1 MILPRNGGLI
11 RFGRKGWAVLQ
22 GEKLAVVA
30 QGPWVGRDGFV
41 AETAVQLDRVNAS
54 IARLE
59 RELEKSRE
67 ALAAL
72 QEEANR
78 TRRLEAFE
86 ETLKNSRDNKI
97 TELQRS
103 CRDLKA
109 RLDTIEGDRSTFA
122 GLTYKSFAAV
132 DQKLAELVSLQ
143 ERIDRSER
151 KARRYAMLGAVAAAA
166 AVAGFAVHFI

>member
-1 MILPRNGGLI
+1 MILRANGGLI

-67 ALAAL
+67 TLAAL

-86 ETLKNSRDNKI
+86 ETIKNSRDNKI

-103 CRDLKA
+103 ARDLKA
-109 RLDTIEGDRSTFA
+109 RLDAIEGDRSSFA
-122 GLTYKSFAAV
+122 GLTYKSFTAI
-132 DQKLAELVSLQ
+132 DQKLAELVSLH
-143 ERIDRSER
+143 ERIECSER
-151 KARRYAMLGAVAAAA
+151 KARRYGMLGVIAAAG
-166 AVAGFAVHFI
+166 AVVGFVIHFI